1 MSLLRADCL
10 IKSFRR
16 RIVVYGVSLEVR
28 SGEIVGLLGRNG
40 AGKTTTFQMMVGLLR
55 PDRGRILLD
64 GTDISRL
71 PTHKRAAL
79 GVTYLP
85 QEGSVFL
92 KATTADNLRLILEL
106 ERRSRGDVEAAGRRL
121 LKELG
126 LDALADQPAHTLS
139 GGERRRLEICRALIL
154 RPKFLLLDEPF
165 TGVDPLTV
173 VEIQKILLALR
184 DRGIGVVVSDH
195 NVRDTFKVV
204 GRATIIDEGQ
214 VLVEGS
220 PEELAGDALARDCF
234 LGNTFRLGGEI
245 PSAFGR

>member
-1 MSLLRADCL
+1 MPVLQAVCL

-16 RIVVYGVSLEVR
+16 RAVVYGVSLEVR
-28 SGEIVGLLGRNG
+28 SGEVVGLLGRNG

-55 PDRGRILLD
+55 PDRGQILLD

-71 PTHKRAAL
+71 PTHERAAL

-106 ERRSRGDVEAAGRRL
+106 KGRSRSDVEAAGHRL

-126 LDALADQPAHTLS
+126 LSALASQPAHTLS
-139 GGERRRLEICRALIL
+139 GGERRRLEICRALVL
-154 RPKFLLLDEPF
+154 QPKFLLLDEPF

-173 VEIQKILLALR
+173 VEIQRILLALR
-184 DRGIGVVVSDH
+184 DRGIGIVVSDH

-204 GRATIIDEGQ
+204 SRATIIDEGQ

-220 PEELAGDALARDCF
+220 PDELAADDLARDCF
-234 LGNTFRLGGEI
+234 LGHNFRLGGEI
-245 PSAFGR
+245 PTAFGR

>member
-1 MSLLRADCL
+1 MPLLCADCL

-16 RIVVYGVSLEVR
+16 RIVVYGISLEVR
-28 SGEIVGLLGRNG
+28 SGEVVGLLGRNG

-71 PTHKRAAL
+71 PTHERAAL

-106 ERRSRGDVEAAGRRL
+106 QSGSRRNVEATGRRL
-121 LKELG
+121 LEELG
-126 LDALADQPAHTLS
+126 LSAVANQPAHTLS
-139 GGERRRLEICRALIL
+139 GGERRRLEICRALVL

-173 VEIQKILLALR
+173 VEIQKILLSLR
-184 DRGIGVVVSDH
+184 DRGIGIVVSDH

-204 GRATIIDEGQ
+204 SRATIIDEGQ

-220 PEELAGDALARDCF
+220 PEELAADPLARDCF
-234 LGNTFRLGGEI
+234 LGNNFRLGGEV
-245 PSAFGR
+245 PSAFGT

>member
-64 GTDISRL
+64 GTDITRL

-92 KATTADNLRLILEL
+92 KATTAGNLRLILEL
-106 ERRSRGDVEAAGRRL
+106 ERSSRGDVEAAGRRL

-126 LDALADQPAHTLS
+126 LDTLADQPAHTLS

-234 LGNTFRLGGEI
+234 LGHSFRLGGEI
-245 PSAFGR
+245 PSAFGS